1 MDEIVELL
9 KLSDFILSRS
19 EKKDLKT
26 AILNQKFNKREL
38 DNLRSKIFDIAAEN
52 QEKLN
57 KEQLIQW
64 IENTSKLTLSKN
76 QENDST
82 NSSYFSQG
90 TVCRS
95 AIIQE
100 LKSVFSRLATIKFL
114 KKLFERINETF
125 QLKY

>member
-57 KEQLIQW
+57 KE
-64 IENTSKLTLSKN
+64 
-76 QENDST
+76 
-82 NSSYFSQG
+82 
-90 TVCRS
+90 
-95 AIIQE
+95 
-100 LKSVFSRLATIKFL
+100 
-114 KKLFERINETF
+114 
-125 QLKY
+125 

>member
-64 IENTSKLTLSKN
+64 IENTSRLTLSKN

-82 NSSYFSQG
+82 NSSCFSQG

-95 AIIQE
+95 AIIQQ

-114 KKLFERINETF
+114 KKLFGRINETF

>member
-64 IENTSKLTLSKN
+64 VENTSKLTLSKN

-95 AIIQE
+95 AIIQQ

-114 KKLFERINETF
+114 KKLFGRINETF